1 LAKPVTLRQ
10 LLNMHR
16 TKILQYLTKIFLAS
30 RMTLRDSPSF
40 FAWNSGAGSKDTSE
54 SCAGWRFFLLRFA
67 TLLALIALSVILM
80 PSVQA
85 AEWNIDQL
93 MRSLAQAKSGHASF
107 VEKKFMTMLE
117 KPLESSGTLRFTA
130 PDTLEMH
137 TLKPKAEVML
147 VQGNMLTIDHED
159 IHLQDHPELLAFI
172 DSIRGTLTG
181 NRLMLEQFFSLS
193 LNGSADSWSLTM
205 LPKQRSVADVIQQI
219 VVNGSDASVTSIEII
234 KTNRDR
240 SLITILKSDVP

>member
-1 LAKPVTLRQ
+1 
-10 LLNMHR
+10 
-16 TKILQYLTKIFLAS
+16 
-30 RMTLRDSPSF
+30 
-40 FAWNSGAGSKDTSE
+40 
-54 SCAGWRFFLLRFA
+54 
-67 TLLALIALSVILM
+67 
-80 PSVQA
+80 
-85 AEWNIDQL
+85 
-93 MRSLAQAKSGHASF
+93 
-107 VEKKFMTMLE
+107 MLE